1 MDKALK
7 RELWRDEA
15 VRAGKKNVVLEEKYI
30 PCGSWL
36 ACDGAIRFNTSVT
49 ELTPS
54 LASQLPQG

>member
-1 MDKALK
+1 MK
-7 RELWRDEA
+7 RYAR
-15 VRAGKKNVVLEEKYI
+15 GKKDVVLEEKYI

-36 ACDGAIRFNTSVT
+36 ASDGAIRFNTSVT